1 MTRKM
6 SPFAD
11 KESPNPMGQKVHP
24 KSFRLGIT
32 ANWNAK
38 WFSARNYPNLLK
50 QDVQIRKYLTSK
62 LSNAGLAGIEV
73 ERSLQ
78 NLTVTIHT
86 SKPGVVIGRGGQ
98 GIESLRQG
106 IRRKLMGQGKFN
118 VKLNVQEIDK
128 PELSAQNMVGNIA
141 EQIEKRLPFRRIMK
155 GTIEQVMQAGA
166 KGVKIMLAGRLNG
179 AEIARTE
186 ALSHG
191 SLPLQTL
198 RAAIDY
204 GRGEAHTTYGKIG
217 IKVWIYKGEVF
228 ATDRDPATRHS

>member
-1 MTRKM
+1 
-6 SPFAD
+6 
-11 KESPNPMGQKVHP
+11 MGQKVHP
-24 KSFRLGIT
+24 KSFRLRVT
-32 ANWNAK
+32 SAWNSK
-38 WFSARNYPNLLK
+38 WFSARNYPALLK
-50 QDVQIRKYLTSK
+50 QDVQIRTFLKSK
-62 LSNAGLAGIEV
+62 LPNAGLAGIEI

-78 NLTVTIHT
+78 NLTVTVLT

-98 GIESLRQG
+98 GIELLRQG
-106 IRRKLMGQGKFN
+106 IRKLLMGQGKFN
-118 VKLNVQEIDK
+118 VKLNVQEVTQ
-128 PELSAQNMVGNIA
+128 PELSAQIVVGNIA

-155 GTIEQVMQAGA
+155 NTIEQVRQAGA
-166 KGVKIMLAGRLNG
+166 EGVKLTLAGRLNG

-186 ALSHG
+186 TLSNG

-228 ATDRDPATRHS
+228 AKDKPDHRP